1 MVGCSRAD
9 NSQLPYHYKSIYI
22 GKINNLLVFEM
33 QTAYKFRLYP
43 SAEEEKKLLFILEV
57 CRLLYNSFLAIW
69 NASDKIPS
77 KRELQAMLPAMK
89 EEHEGM
95 KKVNAKTLQ
104 MVLFML
110 YNNLKALHELK
121 KNGRKVGRLR
131 YKKYGK
137 FRSFIL
143 NQSGFKVIKT
153 GKRLDRL
160 YISKVGN
167 VPIRIHREIEGKIKQ
182 VIIKR
187 YPCGDWYALFCVD
200 KQIPVMERAIQKVVG
215 LDMGIRFFLTDSE
228 SRQIEN
234 PKFYKRTLERIKI
247 EQRRLSK
254 KKRRSNNWL
263 KQLMK
268 VNKLYQRLVNQRD
281 DFLHKLSRF
290 YVDNY
295 DLIAVEDLNING
307 MVRNHHLSQSI
318 LDASWSKFFGMLS
331 YKAAS
336 AGKIVQKVNPRGTSR
351 EYKYGKID
359 RDYNAALNILERG
372 ISGQGMP
379 FAPVEMRPLLVEI
392 PASLVVEAGTG
403 CLRLQS

>member
-1 MVGCSRAD
+1 
-9 NSQLPYHYKSIYI
+9 
-22 GKINNLLVFEM
+22 M
-33 QTAYKFRLYP
+33 QTTYKFRLYP
-43 SAEEEKKLLFILEV
+43 SAEEEKMLLFILEV

-110 YNNLKALHELK
+110 YNNLKALRELK
-121 KNGRKVGRLR
+121 KNGKKVGKLR

-137 FRSFIL
+137 FKSFIL

-187 YPCGDWYALFCVD
+187 YPCGDWYALLCVD
-200 KQIPVMERAIQKVVG
+200 KQVSVMERAIQKVIG
-215 LDMGIRFFLTDSE
+215 LDMGVRFFLTDSE
-228 SRQIEN
+228 SRQIGN
-234 PKFYKRTLERIKI
+234 PRFYERALKRIRVEHRSLSRKERG
-247 EQRRLSK
+247 SK
-254 KKRRSNNWL
+254 NWL
-263 KQLMK
+263 RQLLRL
-268 VNKLYQRLVNQRD
+268 NELYQKLVNQRD
-281 DFLHKLSRF
+281 DFLQKLSKF
-290 YVDNY
+290 YVDSY
-295 DLIAVEDLNING
+295 DLIVVEDLNISG

-318 LDASWSKFFGMLS
+318 LDASWSKFISMLC
-331 YKAAS
+331 YKAEI
-336 AGKIVQKVNPRGTSR
+336 AGSKVIKVNPRGTSQ
-351 EYKYGKID
+351 EYKYGAID
-359 RDYNAALNILERG
+359 RDYNASLNILERG
-372 ISGQGMP
+372 LLGQGLP
-379 FAPVEMRPLLVEI
+379 FVPLEMEPLRELVQVSASSIVERGSPL
-392 PASLVVEAGTG
+392 
-403 CLRLQS
+403 R